1 MDTRVAIIGIILEKK
16 DEVGKL
22 NSILHEYS
30 NRIIGRM
37 GMPYR
42 EKAINIITI
51 VIDAP
56 QDEINTLSGKIGKL
70 SGITSKVIY
79 SNK

>member
-1 MDTRVAIIGIILEKK
+1 MYTRVSIIGILLVKN
-16 DEVGKL
+16 DVLGKL